1 MSKLQASAMMKIPQ
15 DKLEEFKK
23 EAEEYIKQ
31 VKDKQTGTLQCDWF
45 LSSDM
50 TECEIRETYESSEAA
65 LTHQSNIQESIKK
78 TFEKFGTPY
87 SVTIYGNPSSEVLQ
101 NARVGGLDAKVFPF
115 LVGI

>member
-1 MSKLQASAMMKIPQ
+1 LQW
-15 DKLEEFKK
+15 
-23 EAEEYIKQ
+23 
-31 VKDKQTGTLQCDWF
+31 DWF

-65 LTHQSNIQESIKK
+65 LTHQSNLQESIK
-78 TFEKFGTPY
+78 TIFEKFGAPY

-101 NARVGGLDAKVFPF
+101 NARAGGLDAKVFSF